1 MFDNTKTI
9 VYFNEHIRC
18 FYDGT
23 IERLQIKNG
32 NATIRRPKWKTIK
45 NVAHQPYGYNK
56 IGINDKM
63 YLRHRIIAF
72 CYYGN
77 FDLDNTSVEIDHR
90 DGNTMN
96 NSVENL
102 KVGTK
107 GQNNLN
113 RKEAKHYSWIKKSN
127 RWVVQVSVNGMNYYG
142 GLFKTGEETLRDAQI
157 TELINKYQKPVYDCL
172 LQDASENKINIKEY
186 PIIIEQLK
194 NKIKELENVILEL
207 NIERDLNSIINK

>member
-1 MFDNTKTI
+1 MRHYKIMFDNTKIT

-32 NATIRRPKWKTIK
+32 NTKIVTPKWKTIK
-45 NVAHQPYGYNK
+45 NVGHKPYGYNK

-63 YLRHRIIAF
+63 FLRHRIIAF

-77 FDLDNTSVEIDHR
+77 FDLDDTSVEIDHR
-90 DGNTMN
+90 DGNIIN
-96 NSVENL
+96 NCVENL

-107 GQNNLN
+107 RQNNLN
-113 RKEAKHYSWIKKSN
+113 RREAKHYSWIKKSN
-127 RWVVQVSVNGMNYYG
+127 RWIVTVSVNGEKYYG
-142 GLFKTGEETLRDAQI
+142 GLFKIGEEMARDSKI
-157 TELINKYQKPVYDCL
+157 TELINKYQKPIYNSL
-172 LQDASENKINIKEY
+172 LKDATEKEINNKEY

-194 NKIKELENVILEL
+194 QKIKELENVILEL
-207 NIERDLNSIINK
+207 KNRP